1 MKNLIRKI
9 YLIKGCRQLNRI
21 AFLSLMLLLFSS
33 CSKTQIAYKF
43 SDWFL
48 LERVDHYFEITPSQ
62 EEFLEEKLEHLLSWH
77 RTHEMPEIIITLTE
91 FHERYRDGL
100 DPADLDWLSDD
111 HRSYFKRFFRK
122 AIPDFSRFLATLD
135 DSQIQHF
142 KAHLKKKNDFLI
154 KQANMTDEELK
165 TDTREWFVE
174 LLEDWFGDLN
184 REQKA
189 SIHGWLT
196 GERKWVLAKLENRR
210 KFQKDMVAL
219 LKERQTEK
227 EIETQLTVWIEKP
240 ESRWTPEFKE
250 QIDKKI
256 ALWKELLFKVD
267 AIITPT
273 QRNRALEKI
282 QEYIDDF
289 KTLTI

>member
-1 MKNLIRKI
+1 MKNFIRKI
-9 YLIKGCRQLNRI
+9 SFMKGCRLLNRI
-21 AFLSLMLLLFSS
+21 TLLSLILLLVSS

-48 LERVDHYFEITPSQ
+48 LERVDHYFQITPSQ
-62 EEFLEEKLEHLLSWH
+62 EEYLEERLEHLLSWH
-77 RTHEMPEIIITLTE
+77 RTHEMPEIISTLTE

-100 DPADLDWLSDD
+100 DMADLDWLSDD

-122 AIPDFSRFLATLD
+122 AVPDFSQFLATLD
-135 DSQIQHF
+135 DSQIRHF
-142 KAHLKKKNDFLI
+142 KTQLKKKNDFLI

-165 TDTREWFVE
+165 ANTREWFVE

-184 REQKA
+184 REQKT

-219 LKERQTEK
+219 LKEHQTEK
-227 EIETQLTVWIEKP
+227 EIEAQLTVWIEKP
-240 ESRWTPEFKE
+240 ESRWTPEFKN
-250 QIDKKI
+250 QIDKKM

-267 AIITPT
+267 AIITPV
-273 QRNRALEKI
+273 QRNHALEKI

>member
-1 MKNLIRKI
+1 MKNLIRDI
-9 YLIKGCRQLNRI
+9 SVMKGCRLLNRI
-21 AFLSLMLLLFSS
+21 TFLSLILLLFSS

-48 LERVDHYFEITPSQ
+48 LERVDHYFQITPSQ

-91 FHERYRDGL
+91 FHERYQDGL
-100 DPADLDWLSDD
+100 DMADLDWLADD

-122 AIPDFSRFLATLD
+122 AVPDFSRFLATLD

-142 KAHLKKKNDFLI
+142 KTQLEKKNDFLI

-165 TDTREWFVE
+165 ANTREWFVE
-174 LLEDWFGDLN
+174 LLEDWLGDLN
-184 REQKA
+184 RNQKA

-196 GERKWVLAKLENRR
+196 GERKWVLSKLENRR
-210 KFQKDMVAL
+210 KLQKGMVGL
-219 LKERQTEK
+219 LKEHQTEK
-227 EIETQLTVWIEKP
+227 EIEAQLTVWIEKP
-240 ESRWTPEFKE
+240 GSRWTSEFKV
-250 QIDKKI
+250 QIDKKM

-267 AIITPT
+267 AIITPI
-273 QRNRALEKI
+273 QRNHALEKI